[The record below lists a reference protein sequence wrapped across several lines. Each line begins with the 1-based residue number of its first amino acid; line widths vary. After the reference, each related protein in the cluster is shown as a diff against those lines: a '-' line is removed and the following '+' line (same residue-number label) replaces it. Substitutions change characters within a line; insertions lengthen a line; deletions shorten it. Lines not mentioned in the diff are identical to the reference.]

1 MSKFF
6 SILVFG
12 TVFLVSGIV
21 GTHATFGQSPLGFWQ
36 TIDDNTKEPRSIV
49 EIYEEDGIVN
59 GRIVKLINPDEPNP
73 VCDECEDER
82 KGQPIE
88 GMVILENMTQDGDE
102 WAGGQILDPE
112 NGKTYRCRIWVEDGN
127 LRVRGYLAIF
137 RRTQTWLPA
146 EKMRI
151 RS

>member
-1 MSKFF
+1 MKKLSSAIFHGLAIWTLLLF
-6 SILVFG
+6 SP
-12 TVFLVSGIV
+12 
-21 GTHATFGQSPLGFWQ
+21 ATTFAQSPIGFWQ
-36 TIDDNTKEPRSIV
+36 TIDDNTNEPRSIV
-49 EIYEEDGIVN
+49 EVYEEDGSIK

-88 GMVILENMTQDGDE
+88 GMVILENMTQDGDT

-127 LRVRGYLAIF
+127 LKVRGYLAIF

-146 EKMRI
+146 EKP
-151 RS
+151 

>member
-1 MSKFF
+1 MYKLSRFVVK
-6 SILVFG
+6 I
-12 TVFLVSGIV
+12 T
-21 GTHATFGQSPLGFWQ
+21 TFQLAALLLMLIPQAGFAQSPVGFWK
-36 TIDDNTKEPRSIV
+36 TIDDDTNEPRSIV
-49 EIYEEDGIVN
+49 EIYEENGKVA

-73 VCDECEDER
+73 VCEECEDER

-88 GMVILENMTQDGDE
+88 GMVILEDMAQDGNE
-102 WAGGQILDPE
+102 WAGGEILDPE

-146 EKMRI
+146 EDPG
-151 RS
+151 

>member
-1 MSKFF
+1 MKRILNLIVYSAVLCIYI
-6 SILVFG
+6 SIAPQ
-12 TVFLVSGIV
+12 S
-21 GTHATFGQSPLGFWQ
+21 ACGQSPIGFWQ

-49 EIYEEDGIVN
+49 EIYEENGSVN
-59 GRIVKLINPDEPNP
+59 GRIVRLINPEEPNP
-73 VCDECEDER
+73 VCEECTDHR

-88 GMVILENMTQDGDE
+88 GLIILEGLSQDGNE

-127 LRVRGYLAIF
+127 LRVRGYLGIF

-146 EKMRI
+146 DNPG
-151 RS
+151 

>member
-1 MSKFF
+1 MKKRISLFVCMIAGLTMLLC
-6 SILVFG
+6 SQ
-12 TVFLVSGIV
+12 TP
-21 GTHATFGQSPLGFWQ
+21 AFGQSPVGFWQ
-36 TIDDNTKEPRSIV
+36 TIDDNTGEPRSIV
-49 EIYEEDGIVN
+49 EIYEKNGTVQ

-88 GMVILENMTQDGDE
+88 GMVILEDMSQDGNE

-146 EKMRI
+146 KQPG
-151 RS
+151 